1 LFQVRRLLG
10 RANAISYEGGAYR
23 LQSRQYSYDVDAFH
37 RDLAKAGR
45 ARSAQRERYLMEAIS
60 LCQGD
65 YLEDIYSEWTEELR
79 ASLRREYH
87 QALED
92 LAKNCRAQGRLE
104 DAAEYCHRLLDKDT
118 LREDIHRELMGILL
132 EMGDRAGAIRQFEKL
147 RLILEEELGADP
159 SHETFD
165 LLRGLLPDG

>member
-1 LFQVRRLLG
+1 VK
-10 RANAISYEGGAYR
+10 A
-23 LQSRQYSYDVDAFH
+23 SRVT
-37 RDLAKAGR
+37 R
-45 ARSAQRERYLMEAIS
+45 AQREKYLLQAVS
-60 LCQGD
+60 VYRGD

-79 ASLRREYH
+79 ASLRRESH

-104 DAAEYCHRLLDKDT
+104 HAAEYCHRLLDKDT

-147 RLILEEELGADP
+147 RRILEEELGSDP
-159 SHETFD
+159 SDETFD
-165 LLRGLLPDG
+165 LLRGLLPDD